1 MARPL
6 RYLPP
11 DCPLVEVTC
20 RTIHGRMLL
29 RPSRELNRRIIG
41 VLARAARRYEMSVCH
56 FVFLSNHCHLLL
68 RPTSALQLASFMNY
82 LNSNIAREAGRLH
95 RWREK
100 FWGRRYRP
108 VPVSFE
114 PEAQIDRLRYLLA
127 QGCKEGLVARPQDW
141 PGATSVH
148 ALLGDLEVSG
158 VWYDRTAEYW
168 ARKRGEKVDPEQFT
182 SVETLSLCS
191 LPCWD
196 RLSKNELRVRI
207 AEMVGEIA
215 TETRQRLRQGQKR
228 PLGVRRILRQDPH
241 ARPRRVSRSPAPR
254 FHAATWQIR
263 RMLEASYRSYR
274 DGYRDAVQKLGE
286 TRVPVRF
293 PRHGIPPPLALLA
306 PTV

>member
-29 RPSRELNRRIIG
+29 RPSRELNRRILG
-41 VLARAARRYEMSVCH
+41 VLARAARLYDVGVCA

-68 RPTSALQLASFMNY
+68 RPKHAPELAAFMNY

-114 PEAQIDRLRYLLA
+114 PEAQIARLRYLLA

-141 PGATSVH
+141 PGATSIH
-148 ALLGDLEVSG
+148 ALLGDGTVIG
-158 VWYDRTAEYW
+158 IWYDRTGEYW
-168 ARKRGEKVDPEQFT
+168 AKKRGEAIEAGQFAST
-182 SVETLSLCS
+182 ETLTLCP

-196 RLSKNELRVRI
+196 DLPADEVRARI
-207 AEMVGEIA
+207 AEIVAHIVR
-215 TETRQRLRQGQKR
+215 ETRQQLRDTQSR
-228 PLGVRRILRQDPH
+228 PLGARRILRQNPQ
-241 ARPRRVSRSPAPR
+241 ARPQRVARSKAPR

-263 RMLEASYRSYR
+263 RMLEAMYRAFR
-274 DGYRDAVQKLGE
+274 DAYRDAMESLRQRQL
-286 TRVPVRF
+286 TVRF
-293 PRHGIPPPLALLA
+293 PDHGIPPPGL
-306 PTV
+306 P